1 MNDLT
6 NLASEIRLKH
16 DQATEAA
23 GTAIR
28 LATEAGDLLIKAKE
42 QLPHGNWGA
51 WVQENCR
58 FSERTARGYMRLA
71 RELPKLEESKR
82 QRVADM
88 SLRQAIKAVAEPNE
102 APSETSIIWIRL
114 VADINGAIRDWN
126 WSVDVLTEQVEG
138 DLAQATYFMQAA
150 LQKCKNRLSSYE
162 DILSKLEANGMSIS
176 SRDYRLAK
184 QLVDLAREMAADC
197 PA

>member
-1 MNDLT
+1 MNDLA
-6 NLASEIRLKH
+6 NFASQIRLKH
-16 DQATEAA
+16 EQATEAA

-42 QLPHGNWGA
+42 QVQHGSWGA

-88 SLRQAIKAVAEPNE
+88 SLREAIRAVAAPNDDQHKSSV
-102 APSETSIIWIRL
+102 AWFRL
-114 VADINGAIRDWN
+114 VADINAAVADWN
-126 WSVDVLTEQVEG
+126 WSTDVLTGQVEG
-138 DLAQATYFMQAA
+138 DLDQAAYLGHAA
-150 LQKCKNRLSSYE
+150 LQKCRDRITIYEGILSSLE
-162 DILSKLEANGMSIS
+162 SGGMAPDSKH
-176 SRDYRLAK
+176 YRLAK
-184 QLVDLAREMAADC
+184 QAVDVAREMAAEY
-197 PA
+197 AA